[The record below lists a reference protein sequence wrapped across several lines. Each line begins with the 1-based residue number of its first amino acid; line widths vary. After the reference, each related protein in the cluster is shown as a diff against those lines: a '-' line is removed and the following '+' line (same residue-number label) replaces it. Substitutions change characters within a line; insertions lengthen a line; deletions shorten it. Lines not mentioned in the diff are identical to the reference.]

1 MTFNYGLNTGLGFG
15 FNNLNGLNGLA
26 GYQTPSVDY
35 TKLNIFTNA
44 MSNQFNSLA
53 YSPISEAC
61 VNMAMPT
68 WFNNIASCFNV
79 NFAGLGGVQN
89 AGKTVTCEPTK
100 KDSDSAKA
108 DGTTKATAGAT
119 TTTTKATSTAK
130 SAEATKADKKAAA
143 AKAKAERVQKEANEI
158 CEQLFVAMKGIG
170 TDNEAVDKALARITK
185 DNVLE
190 VMETYINQ
198 YSESMDGETLIE
210 SLQNEEW
217 VGWSGRLTKI
227 TNGLKDKL
235 AARASEMGL
244 DAEAKSFKAKVTA
257 ENNSWF
263 NIDDEVINTYFNTM
277 LATMISKR
285 DNG

>member
-1 MTFNYGLNTGLGFG
+1 M
-15 FNNLNGLNGLA
+15 A
-26 GYQTPSVDY
+26 
-35 TKLNIFTNA
+35 
-44 MSNQFNSLA
+44 NQFNTLA

-61 VNMAMPT
+61 VNMAMPV
-68 WFNNIASCFNV
+68 WFNNIASCFNL
-79 NFAGLGGVQN
+79 NFAGLGVQN
-89 AGKTVTCEPTK
+89 SGKTTVCEPTK
-100 KDSDSAKA
+100 KA
-108 DGTTKATAGAT
+108 DGTTKADS
-119 TTTTKATSTAK
+119 TTKTDGT
-130 SAEATKADKKAAA
+130 TKTDASLKTGKTTVDKKAAA
-143 AKAKAERVQKEANEI
+143 AKAKSEKVQKEANEI
-158 CEQLFVAMKGIG
+158 CEQLYVAMKGIG
-170 TDNEAVDKALARITK
+170 TDNKAVDEALAKINK

-198 YSESMDGETLIE
+198 YSDDMDGETLIE

-244 DAEAKSFKAKVTA
+244 DAEAKSFKAKVSA

-263 NIDDEVINTYFNTM
+263 NIDDEVVNNHFNTM
-277 LATMISKR
+277 LAAMITKR

>member
-15 FNNLNGLNGLA
+15 LNGYGLNGGLN
-26 GYQTPSVDY
+26 GYQSASIDY
-35 TKLNIFTNA
+35 AKLNIFANSMA
-44 MSNQFNSLA
+44 GQFNNIA
-53 YSPISEAC
+53 YSPIADSAISM
-61 VNMAMPT
+61 MAPA

-79 NFAGLGGVQN
+79 NFTGFGANG
-89 AGKTVTCEPTK
+89 GKTVTCEPTK
-100 KDSDSAKA
+100 KADTATKAGEAGKA
-108 DGTTKATAGAT
+108 DGTK
-119 TTTTKATSTAK
+119 TTTTKTAG
-130 SAEATKADKKAAA
+130 SAKTTVDKKQAA
-143 AKAKAERVQKEANEI
+143 AKAKADRVQKEANEI
-158 CEQLFVAMKGIG
+158 CETLFVAMKGIG
-170 TDNEAVDKALARITK
+170 TDNDAVDKALARINK

-227 TNGLKDKL
+227 TNGLKEKL

-277 LATMISKR
+277 LAAMITKR

>member
-15 FNNLNGLNGLA
+15 LNNYGLNGFN
-26 GYQTPSVDY
+26 GYQTASVDY
-35 TKLNIFTNA
+35 SKLNIFTNSMA
-44 MSNQFNSLA
+44 NQFNTLA

-68 WFNNIASCFNV
+68 WFNNIASCFNL
-79 NFAGLGGVQN
+79 NFAGLGLQN
-89 AGKTVTCEPTK
+89 SGKTTVCEPTK
-100 KDSDSAKA
+100 KA
-108 DGTTKATAGAT
+108 DGTTKADATTKAGAT
-119 TTTTKATSTAK
+119 TTTTKTVASSKANSTA
-130 SAEATKADKKAAA
+130 AAKKAAA
-143 AKAKAERVQKEANEI
+143 AKAKATRVQKEANEI
-158 CEQLFVAMKGIG
+158 CEKLYVAMKGLG
-170 TDNEAVDKALARITK
+170 TDNKAVDEALARINK

-198 YSESMDGETLIE
+198 YSDDMDGETLIE

-263 NIDDEVINTYFNTM
+263 NIDDEVVNNHFNTM
-277 LATMISKR
+277 LAAMITKR

>member
-44 MSNQFNSLA
+44 MSNQFNNLA

-61 VNMAMPT
+61 INMAMPN
-68 WFNNIASCFNV
+68 WFSNIASCFNV
-79 NFAGLGGVQN
+79 NFAGGVQN
-89 AGKTVTCEPTK
+89 SGKTVTCEPTRP
-100 KDSDSAKA
+100 SDSTAQASGSTQTKGSTQTT
-108 DGTTKATAGAT
+108 GTQ
-119 TTTTKATSTAK
+119 ATSKTQ
-130 SAEATKADKKAAA
+130 TDKAAAA
-143 AKAKAERVQKEANEI
+143 AKAKAEKAQKEANEI

-170 TDNEAVDKALARITK
+170 TDNDAVDKALARINK

-227 TNGLKDKL
+227 TNGLKEKL

-263 NIDDEVINTYFNTM
+263 NIDDEVVNTYFNTM
-277 LATMISKR
+277 LAAMISKR

>member
-15 FNNLNGLNGLA
+15 LNNYGLNNFN
-26 GYQTPSVDY
+26 GYQTASVDY
-35 TKLNIFTNA
+35 SKLNIFTNSMA
-44 MSNQFNSLA
+44 NQFNSLA

-61 VNMAMPT
+61 VNMAMPV
-68 WFNNIASCFNV
+68 WFNNIASCFNL
-79 NFAGLGGVQN
+79 NFAGLGVQN
-89 AGKTVTCEPTK
+89 SGKTTVCEPTK
-100 KDSDSAKA
+100 KA
-108 DGTTKATAGAT
+108 DGTTKADS
-119 TTTTKATSTAK
+119 TTKTDGT
-130 SAEATKADKKAAA
+130 TKTDASSKTGKTTVDKKAAA
-143 AKAKAERVQKEANEI
+143 AKAKSEKVQKEANEI
-158 CEQLFVAMKGIG
+158 CEQLYVAMKGIG
-170 TDNEAVDKALARITK
+170 TDNKAVDEALAKINK

-198 YSESMDGETLIE
+198 YSDDMDGETLIE

-244 DAEAKSFKAKVTA
+244 DAEAKSFKAKVSA

-263 NIDDEVINTYFNTM
+263 NIDDEVVNNHFNTM
-277 LATMISKR
+277 LAAMITKR

>member
-15 FNNLNGLNGLA
+15 LNNYGLNNFN
-26 GYQTPSVDY
+26 GYQTASVDY
-35 TKLNIFTNA
+35 SKLNIFTNSMA
-44 MSNQFNSLA
+44 NQFNSLA

-61 VNMAMPT
+61 VNMAMPS
-68 WFNNIASCFNV
+68 WFNNIANCFNV
-79 NFAGLGGVQN
+79 NFAGLGNGIFGGVTRTNGNGTVQ
-89 AGKTVTCEPTK
+89 AGDK
-100 KDSDSAKA
+100 
-108 DGTTKATAGAT
+108 T
-119 TTTTKATSTAK
+119 TTTTKVNEK
-130 SAEATKADKKAAA
+130 AEAGSKTQVDKEQAA
-143 AKAKAERVQKEANEI
+143 AKAKSEKAQKEANEI
-158 CEQLFVAMKGIG
+158 CEKLYVAMKGIG
-170 TDNEAVDKALARITK
+170 TDNKAVDEALARINK

-198 YSESMDGETLIE
+198 YSDDMDGETLIE

-244 DAEAKSFKAKVTA
+244 DAEAKSFKAKVSA

-263 NIDDEVINTYFNTM
+263 NIDDEVVNNHFNTL
-277 LATMISKR
+277 LAAMITKR

>member
-89 AGKTVTCEPTK
+89 TGKTVTCEPTRP
-100 KDSDSAKA
+100 A
-108 DGTTKATAGAT
+108 GTTQTSGTSTTQT
-119 TTTTKATSTAK
+119 TTTAQTTGTTQAST
-130 SAEATKADKKAAA
+130 TKADKKAAA
-143 AKAKAERVQKEANEI
+143 AKAKADKAQKEANEI

-170 TDNEAVDKALARITK
+170 TDNEAVDKALVRITK

>member
-15 FNNLNGLNGLA
+15 LNNYGLTGGLNG
-26 GYQTPSVDY
+26 YQTASVDY
-35 TKLNIFTNA
+35 SKLNIFANTMA
-44 MSNQFNSLA
+44 GQFNNIA

-68 WFNNIASCFNV
+68 WFNNIANCFNV
-79 NFAGLGGVQN
+79 NFAGLGNGIFGGVTRTN
-89 AGKTVTCEPTK
+89 GN
-100 KDSDSAKA
+100 
-108 DGTTKATAGAT
+108 ATAQVGAT
-119 TTTTKATSTAK
+119 TTTTTTKVDASATTKVDEKAKAGST
-130 SAEATKADKKAAA
+130 TQVDKKQAA
-143 AKAKAERVQKEANEI
+143 AKAKSEKVQKEANEI
-158 CEQLFVAMKGIG
+158 CEKLYVAMKGIG
-170 TDNEAVDKALARITK
+170 TDNKAVDEALAKINK

-244 DAEAKSFKAKVTA
+244 DAEAKSFKAKVSA

-263 NIDDEVINTYFNTM
+263 NIDDEVVNNHFNTM
-277 LATMISKR
+277 LAAMITKR